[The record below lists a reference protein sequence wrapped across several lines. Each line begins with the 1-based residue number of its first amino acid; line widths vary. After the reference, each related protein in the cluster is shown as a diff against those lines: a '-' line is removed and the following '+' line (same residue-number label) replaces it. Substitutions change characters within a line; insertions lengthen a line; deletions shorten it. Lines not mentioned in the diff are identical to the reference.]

1 MNASI
6 ATTYQ
11 TKTAAIATVKRS
23 IHKEGYEIKSINT
36 REKMHR
42 TETRREMATL
52 VLGYL
57 GTNAPMRKK
66 GRRKDAD
73 ADTRRR
79 ATKDADA
86 DGAAW

>member
-23 IHKEGYEIKSINT
+23 IHKEGYEIKSIST

-73 ADTRRR
+73 TRRR
-79 ATKDADA
+79 ATKDADE